1 MERAESDVSSSN
13 RLPVLPP
20 ALLRAAGVAAL
31 LLGTM
36 PALAQEAGGPIST
49 TIPTLRGSVA
59 GSDQPDVDPSAAPA
73 EGAAATTPPGSAAG
87 GGSAAGAPPSSVTT
101 DGSAPD
107 GATPDGAAKTA
118 RNRFVFPKGSA
129 KTVDRTRIPRK
140 GPPVLPP
147 LQPYPTSARLRGS
160 GAAVDT
166 IGTID
171 TISPPTG
178 PAPSVAVLP
187 YTARL
192 RTRIED
198 KPYDAVGIDVGSLR
212 LTPFVTQSF
221 GFDSNPD
228 QAQTGLKP
236 SAYSRTDGGL
246 GVLSTWSSNELK
258 ADLHGGYNDYFS
270 DPQANRPDAAGTI
283 DYRYDVDHRTTL
295 DSEARFAIESQRIG
309 SPEVSNTAVD
319 RPLIS
324 TFGGAV
330 GGAETLGRLTLALHG
345 SIDRTA
351 YDNTKDS
358 NGVLDDLASENFD
371 DYGVHL
377 RATYEVTPVLSP
389 FVDVLVDRRI
399 HDREV
404 DLSGFRR
411 DSDGVI
417 GQVGSSFELNR
428 LFTGEV
434 SLGYGDRTY
443 QDKTLKD
450 VTGPV
455 FNGSLAYAVT
465 PLTTISFRAA
475 TSFDETTV
483 AGASGAES
491 HSATLEIS
499 HALLRNLTITGALSY
514 LNTDYIG
521 VPITENTLSE
531 TLKAEYHLSRSLVA
545 TATFNHEKLDS
556 TSAGSSYAQDVFLL
570 GLRWQR

>member
-13 RLPVLPP
+13 RPP
-20 ALLRAAGVAAL
+20 APPLALLRAAGVAAL
-31 LLGTM
+31 LLGSM
-36 PALAQEAGGPIST
+36 PALAQQAGGPIST

-59 GSDQPDVDPSAAPA
+59 GSDQPDADPSAAPA
-73 EGAAATTPPGSAAG
+73 DQGAADATPAGSA
-87 GGSAAGAPPSSVTT
+87 AAGAPPASVNT
-101 DGSAPD
+101 DGSAKPD
-107 GATPDGAAKTA
+107 RK
-118 RNRFVFPKGSA
+118 RFVFPKGTA
-129 KTVDRTRIPRK
+129 KTADRTRIPRK
-140 GPPVLPP
+140 GPPVLPQ
-147 LQPYPTSARLRGS
+147 LQPYPTAARLRGS

-171 TISPPTG
+171 NISPPTG

-198 KPYDAVGIDVGSLR
+198 KPYDAVGIEVGSLR

-228 QAQTGLKP
+228 QVQTGLKP

-283 DYRYDVDHRTTL
+283 DYRYDVNHTTTL
-295 DSEARFAIESQRIG
+295 DTEAHFALDSQRIG

-319 RPLIS
+319 RPLIE
-324 TFGGAV
+324 TFGGTF

-345 SIDRTA
+345 SIDRTT
-351 YDNTKDS
+351 YDNAKDS

-417 GQVGSSFELNR
+417 GQLGSSFELNR
-428 LFTGEV
+428 LVTGEL
-434 SLGYGDRTY
+434 SAGYGDRTY
-443 QDKTLKD
+443 QDKILKD

-491 HSATLEIS
+491 RSATLEIS

-514 LNTDYIG
+514 LNTDYVG

>member
-1 MERAESDVSSSN
+1 MERAGSDVSLSN
-13 RLPVLPP
+13 RPSAPSPV
-20 ALLRAAGVAAL
+20 LLRAASVAAL
-31 LLGTM
+31 LLGTV
-36 PALAQEAGGPIST
+36 PALAQDAGGPIST

-59 GSDQPDVDPSAAPA
+59 GSDQPNADPAAAPTDL
-73 EGAAATTPPGSAAG
+73 GQSGTTAAAPTT
-87 GGSAAGAPPSSVTT
+87 AGASPASGTT
-101 DGSAPD
+101 DGTIPD
-107 GATPDGAAKTA
+107 GTAVPDGAAKTV
-118 RNRFVFPKGSA
+118 RNRFAFPKGSA
-129 KTVDRTRIPRK
+129 KTVDRVRIPRK
-140 GPPVLPP
+140 GPPVLPQ
-147 LQPYPTSARLRGS
+147 LQPYPTAARLRGS

-166 IGTID
+166 IGAVD
-171 TISPPTG
+171 NISPPTG
-178 PAPSVAVLP
+178 PGPTVAVLP
-187 YTARL
+187 YTAKL

-198 KPYDAVGIDVGSLR
+198 KPYDPIGVEVGSLR

-221 GFDSNPD
+221 GYDSNPE

-283 DYRYDVDHRTTL
+283 DYRYDVDHTTTL
-295 DSEARFAIESQRIG
+295 DSEARFAIDSQRIG

-351 YDNTKDS
+351 YDNTRDS
-358 NGVLDDLASENFD
+358 NGVLDDLASENFN

-417 GQVGSSFELNR
+417 GQVGSS
-428 LFTGEV
+428 
-434 SLGYGDRTY
+434 
-443 QDKTLKD
+443 
-450 VTGPV
+450 
-455 FNGSLAYAVT
+455 
-465 PLTTISFRAA
+465 
-475 TSFDETTV
+475 
-483 AGASGAES
+483 
-491 HSATLEIS
+491 
-499 HALLRNLTITGALSY
+499 
-514 LNTDYIG
+514 
-521 VPITENTLSE
+521 
-531 TLKAEYHLSRSLVA
+531 
-545 TATFNHEKLDS
+545 
-556 TSAGSSYAQDVFLL
+556 SS
-570 GLRWQR
+570 

>member
-1 MERAESDVSSSN
+1 MEGAESDVSSSN
-13 RLPVLPP
+13 RPPAPPP

-31 LLGTM
+31 LLGTV

-59 GSDQPDVDPSAAPA
+59 GSDQPDADPAAAPA
-73 EGAAATTPPGSAAG
+73 DQGAAGATPAGSA
-87 GGSAAGAPPSSVTT
+87 AAGAPPASVTT
-101 DGSAPD
+101 DGSA
-107 GATPDGAAKTA
+107 KTV
-118 RNRFVFPKGSA
+118 RNRFAFPKGTA

-140 GPPVLPP
+140 GPPVLPQ

-166 IGTID
+166 IGTVD
-171 TISPPTG
+171 AISPPTG
-178 PAPSVAVLP
+178 PAPTVAVLP
-187 YTARL
+187 YAAARL

-198 KPYDAVGIDVGSLR
+198 KPYDAVGVEVGSLR

-221 GFDSNPD
+221 GYDSNPD
-228 QAQTGLKP
+228 QVQTRLKP
-236 SAYSRTDGGL
+236 SAYSRTDGSL

-270 DPQANRPDAAGTI
+270 DPQANRPDAAGTV
-283 DYRYDVDHRTTL
+283 DYRYDVSHTATL
-295 DSEARFAIESQRIG
+295 DTEARFAIDSQRIG
-309 SPEVSNTAVD
+309 SPEVSNTATD

-324 TFGGAV
+324 TFGGFV
-330 GGAETLGRLTLALHG
+330 GGADTLGRLTLALHG

-351 YDNTKDS
+351 YDNAKDS

-428 LFTGEV
+428 LFTGEL

-491 HSATLEIS
+491 RSATLEIS

-514 LNTDYIG
+514 LNTEYIG

>member
-1 MERAESDVSSSN
+1 MERAGSDVSSSN
-13 RLPVLPP
+13 RSSVPPPV
-20 ALLRAAGVAAL
+20 LLRAAGVAAL
-31 LLGTM
+31 LLGTV
-36 PALAQEAGGPIST
+36 PAFAQEAGGPIST

-59 GSDQPDVDPSAAPA
+59 GSDQPDADPAAAPTDQGQAGTTAAAPA
-73 EGAAATTPPGSAAG
+73 TV
-87 GGSAAGAPPSSVTT
+87 GAPPPS
-101 DGSAPD
+101 D
-107 GATPDGAAKTA
+107 TPDGAAAPDGAKTV
-118 RNRFVFPKGSA
+118 RNRFAFPKGSA
-129 KTVDRTRIPRK
+129 KTLDRARIPRK
-140 GPPVLPP
+140 GPPVLPQ
-147 LQPYPTSARLRGS
+147 LKAYPTAERLRGS

-166 IGTID
+166 IGTVD

-178 PAPSVAVLP
+178 PGPTVAVLP

-198 KPYDAVGIDVGSLR
+198 KPYDAIGVDVGSLR

-221 GFDSNPD
+221 GYDTNPE
-228 QAQTGLKP
+228 QVQTGLKP
-236 SAYSRTDGGL
+236 SFYSRTDGGL

-283 DYRYDVDHRTTL
+283 DYRYDVDHTTTL
-295 DSEARFAIESQRIG
+295 DAETRFAIDSQRIG

-351 YDNTKDS
+351 YDNTRDG
-358 NGVLDDLASENFD
+358 NGVLDDLASENFN

-417 GQVGSSFELNR
+417 GQVGSTFELNR
-428 LFTGEV
+428 LFTGEL

-514 LNTDYIG
+514 LNTEYIG

>member
-13 RLPVLPP
+13 RLPASPP

-59 GSDQPDVDPSAAPA
+59 GSDQPDADPAATPA
-73 EGAAATTPPGSAAG
+73 DQGAAGATPPGSAP
-87 GGSAAGAPPSSVTT
+87 AGAPPPNAPA
-101 DGSAPD
+101 DGSAAD
-107 GATPDGAAKTA
+107 GSAKAVRNRFAFPKGTAKTA
-118 RNRFVFPKGSA
+118 
-129 KTVDRTRIPRK
+129 DRTRIPRK
-140 GPPVLPP
+140 GPPVLPQ
-147 LQPYPTSARLRGS
+147 LQPYPTAARLRGS

-166 IGTID
+166 IGTVD
-171 TISPPTG
+171 NISPPVG

-198 KPYDAVGIDVGSLR
+198 KPYDAVGVDVGSLR

-221 GFDSNPD
+221 GYDSNPD
-228 QAQTGLKP
+228 QVQTGLKP

-295 DSEARFAIESQRIG
+295 DSEARFAIDSQRIG
-309 SPEVSNTAVD
+309 SPEVSNTATD

-351 YDNTKDS
+351 YDNAKDS
-358 NGVLDDLASENFD
+358 NGVIDDLASENFD

-428 LFTGEV
+428 LFTGEL

-491 HSATLEIS
+491 RSATLEIS

-531 TLKAEYHLSRSLVA
+531 TLKAEYHLSRALVA

-556 TSAGSSYAQDVFLL
+556 TSVGSSYAQDVFLL